1 MAPRRRPQFTQES
14 IDQQLQQIHL
24 LDQASSS
31 ENLEQL
37 GPIIKQIH
45 ANRQQDVYLR
55 TLQGLIESKDAEI
68 ESICGDNYQEFIS
81 SVSTLFSIKSY
92 TTNLRDKITTLDSSV
107 SQVGKS
113 LVEKKKALL
122 QTKKTAANL
131 DEAIDGLQACLR
143 VLDVVNRVG
152 EMVKEG
158 KYWSALRSL
167 EDIESMPPTSLSTTP
182 LFQHLLSSLPS
193 LRGQIKDAVTAS
205 MKQWLLDIRNV
216 SAQIGQLAL
225 DAMDL
230 RTRRWRSRRE
240 KDPMLKSS
248 RVGSAVEV
256 ITYEKTEYNVLDN
269 EQLKVDFKPL
279 YECIHIYTALDSLD
293 EIRRSYQADRKA
305 QSDLIIPEPLP
316 LSSLA
321 SITQE
326 IVGYFIVE
334 NHVLNTTGSFRS
346 EREVEDLWDALIS
359 RLSKAVEDA
368 LRNEKDP
375 DIYLKVKEALL
386 GSVMALE
393 SYSYSTGSIHSLILR
408 LFEKYV
414 SILEGKFGKRFESI
428 VTQDDFQPMYVEKAS
443 EKDDVLETVWLT
455 REQREQLE
463 QSSAPMNLPWSQGF
477 YLSCQDIRNFVQNF
491 YQFIEGVSQHHR
503 NIDDLLSKS
512 LDTILTAYISE
523 SIAKR
528 AQNTTN
534 LSQLAQIITNL
545 EHFEIACSELE
556 RSLTNIRSSQRGG
569 TIRVRAA
576 ASFSTT
582 RTKALGRITEAMN
595 AKLDDFFGL
604 SEYDWTPKARED
616 APSMY
621 LYELVNWLTTVVDSL
636 ALPDAQK
643 EEACRGAVN
652 YIASCFMDFLTGR
665 DIPMMNENA
674 IANLLMDVDFL
685 DEELKRSGHVHS
697 DAFAELRSVSVPS
710 SRVLTLIRLIER
722 IVAFVPAL
730 QTASVVMSDA
740 VSSYLVASIRQT
752 SYPTVKPKRLQAL
765 LEKLGRYGQ
774 ECRDAAS
781 RERGEKRRKEAEA
794 VGRLFPGESR

>member
-1 MAPRRRPQFTQES
+1 MPPRRRPQFTQES

-45 ANRQQDVYLR
+45 ANRQQEAYLR
-55 TLQGLIESKDAEI
+55 TLQALIESKDAEI

-92 TTNLRDKITTLDSSV
+92 TTNLREKITTLDSSV

-152 EMVKEG
+152 EMIKEG

-182 LFQHLLSSLPS
+182 LFQHVLSSLPS
-193 LRGQIKDAVTAS
+193 LRTQIKDAVTAS

-240 KDPMLKSS
+240 KDAMLKSS

-256 ITYEKTEYNVLDN
+256 ISYEKTEYNVLDN
-269 EQLKVDFKPL
+269 DQLKVDFKPL

-316 LSSLA
+316 LSSLP
-321 SITQE
+321 SIAQE

-375 DIYLKVKEALL
+375 DTFLKVKEALL
-386 GSVMALE
+386 GAVMTLE
-393 SYSYSTGSIHSLILR
+393 SYSYSTTSIHSLILR
-408 LFEKYV
+408 LFEKYAN
-414 SILEGKFGKRFESI
+414 ILEIKFGKRFES
-428 VTQDDFQPMYVEKAS
+428 VVAQDDFQPMYVEKTS
-443 EKDDVLETVWLT
+443 EKDEVLDTVWLT
-455 REQREQLE
+455 RDQRDQLI
-463 QSSAPMNLPWSQGF
+463 QSSAPLNLPWSQGF
-477 YLSCQDIRNFVQNF
+477 YLCCQDIRSFVHNF

-512 LDTILTAYISE
+512 LDAILMTYISE

-528 AQNTTN
+528 AQSTNN

-545 EHFEIACSELE
+545 EHFEISCAELE

-569 TIRVRAA
+569 TIRVKAA
-576 ASFSTT
+576 ASFAAT
-582 RTKALGRITEAMN
+582 RTKALARVTEVISS
-595 AKLDDFFGL
+595 KLDDYPGL
-604 SEYDWTPKARED
+604 SEYDWTPKARQD
-616 APSMY
+616 MPSGY
-621 LYELVNWLTTVVDSL
+621 LYDLVNWLTTVVDSL
-636 ALPDAQK
+636 ALKDAYK
-643 EEACRGAVN
+643 EEAYRGAVG
-652 YIASCFMDFLTGR
+652 YLASCFMDFLTGR

-674 IANLLMDVDFL
+674 VANLIMDVDFL
-685 DEELKRSGHVHS
+685 DEEFKRSGHS
-697 DAFAELRSVSVPS
+697 YSAAFTELRS
-710 SRVLTLIRLIER
+710 
-722 IVAFVPAL
+722 
-730 QTASVVMSDA
+730 TASVVMSDA
-740 VSSYLVASIRQT
+740 VNAYLVASIRQT
-752 SYPTVKPKRLQAL
+752 SYATVKPKRLQAL
-765 LEKLGRYGQ
+765 LEKLARYGL

-794 VGRLFPGESR
+794 VGRLFPGENR

>member
-1 MAPRRRPQFTQES
+1 MPPRRRPQFTQES

-45 ANRQQDVYLR
+45 ANRQQEAYLR
-55 TLQGLIESKDAEI
+55 TLQALIESKDAEI

-92 TTNLRDKITTLDSSV
+92 TTNLREKITTLDASV

-113 LVEKKKALL
+113 LVEKKRALL

-152 EMVKEG
+152 EMIKEG
-158 KYWSALRSL
+158 RYWSALRSL

-182 LFQHLLSSLPS
+182 LFQHVLSSLPS

-256 ITYEKTEYNVLDN
+256 MSYEKTEYNVLDN
-269 EQLKVDFKPL
+269 DQLKVDFKPL
-279 YECIHIYTALDSLD
+279 YECIHIYTALDCLD

-316 LSSLA
+316 LSSLP
-321 SITQE
+321 SIAQE

-334 NHVLNTTGSFRS
+334 NHVLSTTGSFRS
-346 EREVEDLWDALIS
+346 VREVEDLWDALIS

-368 LRNEKDP
+368 LKNEKDP
-375 DIYLKVKEALL
+375 DTFLKVKEALL
-386 GSVMALE
+386 GAVMTLE
-393 SYSYSTGSIHSLILR
+393 SYSYSTGSIHALILR
-408 LFEKYV
+408 LFEKYAG
-414 SILEGKFGKRFESI
+414 ILEGQFGKRFESI
-428 VTQDDFQPMYVEKAS
+428 VGQDDFQPMYVEKSS
-443 EKDDVLETVWLT
+443 EKDDVLETVWL
-455 REQREQLE
+455 RRDQREQL
-463 QSSAPMNLPWSQGF
+463 QQNAAPLNLPWSQGF
-477 YLSCQDIRNFVQNF
+477 YLCCQDIRSFVHNF

-512 LDTILTAYISE
+512 LDTILTNYISE

-528 AQNTTN
+528 AQSTNN

-569 TIRVRAA
+569 TIRIKAA
-576 ASFSTT
+576 ASFAGS
-582 RTKALGRITEAMN
+582 RTKALARVTEAMSS
-595 AKLDDFFGL
+595 KLDDFFGL
-604 SEYDWTPKARED
+604 SEYDWTPKTRED

-636 ALPDAQK
+636 ALKDAYK
-643 EEACRGAVN
+643 EDAYRGAIN

-685 DEELKRSGHVHS
+685 DEELKRSGHSHS
-697 DAFAELRSVSVPS
+697 AAFTELRS
-710 SRVLTLIRLIER
+710 
-722 IVAFVPAL
+722 
-730 QTASVVMSDA
+730 TASVVMSDA
-740 VSSYLVASIRQT
+740 VNAYLVASIRQT
-752 SYPTVKPKRLQAL
+752 SYAAVRPKRLQAL
-765 LEKLGRYGQ
+765 LEKLARYGL

-781 RERGEKRRKEAEA
+781 RERGEKRKKEAEA

>member
-1 MAPRRRPQFTQES
+1 MPPRRRPQFTQES

-55 TLQGLIESKDAEI
+55 TLQALIESKDTEI

-92 TTNLRDKITTLDSSV
+92 TTNLREKITTLDSSV

-225 DAMDL
+225 DAMDM
-230 RTRRWRSRRE
+230 RTRRWRSRRD
-240 KDPMLKSS
+240 KDPMLKTS
-248 RVGSAVEV
+248 RVGSAVEA

-316 LSSLA
+316 IPSLS

-359 RLSKAVEDA
+359 RLSNAVEDA

-375 DIYLKVKEALL
+375 DTYLKVKEALL
-386 GSVMALE
+386 GSVMTLE
-393 SYSYSTGSIHSLILR
+393 AYSYSTGSIHSVILR

-414 SILEGKFGKRFESI
+414 SILETKFGKRFESI
-428 VTQDDFQPMYVEKAS
+428 VAQDDFQPMYVEKAS

-477 YLSCQDIRNFVQNF
+477 YLSCQDIRSFVQNF

-503 NIDDLLSKS
+503 NIDDLLSRS
-512 LDTILTAYISE
+512 LDTILTTYISE
-523 SIAKR
+523 SVAKR
-528 AQNTTN
+528 SQSTNN
-534 LSQLAQIITNL
+534 LSQLAQIISNL

-569 TIRVRAA
+569 TIRVKAA
-576 ASFSTT
+576 ASFAATLD
-582 RTKALGRITEAMN
+582 KALARVTEAMSS
-595 AKLDDFFGL
+595 KLDDFFGL

-636 ALPDAQK
+636 ALKDAHK

-674 IANLLMDVDFL
+674 VANLLMDVDFL
-685 DEELKRSGHVHS
+685 DEELKRSGHSHS
-697 DAFAELRSVSVPS
+697 AAFTELRS
-710 SRVLTLIRLIER
+710 
-722 IVAFVPAL
+722 
-730 QTASVVMSDA
+730 TASVVMSDA
-740 VSSYLVASIRQT
+740 VNAFLVASIRQT
-752 SYPTVKPKRLQAL
+752 SYAAVKPKRLQAL
-765 LEKLGRYGQ
+765 LEKLGRFGQ
-774 ECRDAAS
+774 ECRDAPS

-794 VGRLFPGESR
+794 VGRVFPGENR

>member
-1 MAPRRRPQFTQES
+1 MPPRRRPQFTQES

-24 LDQASSS
+24 LDQSSSS

-45 ANRQQDVYLR
+45 ANRQQEVYLR

-92 TTNLRDKITTLDSSV
+92 TTNLREKITTLDSSV

-182 LFQHLLSSLPS
+182 LFQHVLSSLPS

-256 ITYEKTEYNVLDN
+256 ISYEKTEYNVLDN
-269 EQLKVDFKPL
+269 DQLKVDFKPL

-316 LSSLA
+316 LASLP

-334 NHVLNTTGSFRS
+334 YHVLNTTGSFRS

-368 LRNEKDP
+368 LKNEKDP
-375 DIYLKVKEALL
+375 DTFLKVKEALL
-386 GSVMALE
+386 GAVMTLE
-393 SYSYSTGSIHSLILR
+393 SYSYSTGSIHSVILR
-408 LFEKYV
+408 LFEKYTN
-414 SILEGKFGKRFESI
+414 ILEIKFGKRFENI
-428 VTQDDFQPMYVEKAS
+428 VAQDDFQPMYVEKSA

-455 REQREQLE
+455 REQRDELQR
-463 QSSAPMNLPWSQGF
+463 SAAPLNLPWSQGF
-477 YLSCQDIRNFVQNF
+477 YLCCQDIRSFVHNF

-512 LDTILTAYISE
+512 LDTILTDYISE

-528 AQNTTN
+528 AQGTDN

-569 TIRVRAA
+569 TIRLRAA
-576 ASFSTT
+576 ASFAAT
-582 RTKALGRITEAMN
+582 RTKALARVTEAMSS
-595 AKLDDFFGL
+595 KLELFGL
-604 SEYDWTPKARED
+604 SEYDWTPKARKG
-616 APSMY
+616 APSGY
-621 LYELVNWLTTVVDSL
+621 LDELVSWLTTVVDSL
-636 ALPDAQK
+636 ALKDVYK
-643 EEACRGAVN
+643 EEAYRGAVG

-665 DIPMMNENA
+665 DIPMINEHA

-685 DEELKRSGHVHS
+685 DEELKRSGHSHS
-697 DAFAELRSVSVPS
+697 AAFTELRS
-710 SRVLTLIRLIER
+710 
-722 IVAFVPAL
+722 
-730 QTASVVMSDA
+730 TASVVMSDA
-740 VSSYLVASIRQT
+740 VNAYLVASIRQT
-752 SYPTVKPKRLQAL
+752 SYPAVKPKRLQAL
-765 LEKLGRYGQ
+765 LEKLARYGL
-774 ECRDAAS
+774 ECRDTAS
-781 RERGEKRRKEAEA
+781 REKGEKRRKEAEA
-794 VGRLFPGESR
+794 VGRLFPGENR